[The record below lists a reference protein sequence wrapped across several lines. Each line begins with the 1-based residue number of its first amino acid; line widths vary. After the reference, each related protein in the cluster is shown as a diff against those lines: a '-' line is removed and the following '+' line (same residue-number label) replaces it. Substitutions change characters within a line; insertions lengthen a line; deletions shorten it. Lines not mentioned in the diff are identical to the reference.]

1 MIKKTHKNFLKKSD
15 LRRRSKESTL
25 TKVKI
30 AKKEGLASWLFYLL
44 LGALMLAA
52 IGFITTWSL
61 NSEAKFN
68 GNIFI
73 SALLIGIAAQM
84 VDGALGMAYGV
95 TATTFL
101 LANGFSP
108 AIASAAIHTSEVF
121 TTGASGLSH
130 WRMGNINKKLF
141 RSLLFPGVIG
151 GLVGVFLIT
160 NIDGNAIKPWISG
173 YLLLMGFYVFIKA
186 FKKFS
191 ITNKEVKKRK
201 IIPLALFGGFVDS
214 IGGGGWGPVV
224 TSNLL
229 GSGHEPKKTIGSV
242 NAAEFF
248 LTISTATSFALLIG
262 ISYIEVIAGLIVGG
276 IIAAPIAAK
285 ITTKLPTKFLLIFV
299 GALIMTLS
307 AVNIYKYLS

>member
-15 LRRRSKESTL
+15 LRRRHKENAST
-25 TKVKI
+25 KMENV
-30 AKKEGLASWLFYLL
+30 KKEGLANWLFYLL

-52 IGFITTWSL
+52 IGFIATWSL

-68 GNIFI
+68 GNIFT

-84 VDGALGMAYGV
+84 VDGALGMAYGI

-191 ITNKEVKKRK
+191 IANKEIKKRK

-229 GSGHEPKKTIGSV
+229 GSGHEPKRTIGSV

>member
-1 MIKKTHKNFLKKSD
+1 MIKKTRKKTS
-15 LRRRSKESTL
+15 LAKTEI
-25 TKVKI
+25 V
-30 AKKEGLASWLFYLL
+30 KKEGLTSWIFYLL
-44 LGALMLAA
+44 FGALMLGA
-52 IGFITTWSL
+52 IGFIATWSL

-68 GNIFI
+68 NNIFI

-84 VDGALGMAYGV
+84 VDGALGMAYGI

-191 ITNKEVKKRK
+191 ITNKEIKKRK

-285 ITTKLPTKFLLIFV
+285 ITAKLPTKFLLIFV

>member
-1 MIKKTHKNFLKKSD
+1 MT
-15 LRRRSKESTL
+15 KE
-25 TKVKI
+25 KI
-30 AKKEGLASWLFYLL
+30 KKEGLKTWIFYLL
-44 LGALMLAA
+44 LGALMLGA
-52 IGFITTWSL
+52 IGFIATWSF

-68 GNIFI
+68 NDIFI

-108 AIASAAIHTSEVF
+108 AIASAAIHVSEVF

-141 RSLLFPGVIG
+141 RSLLIPGIIG
-151 GLVGVFLIT
+151 GLLGVFLIT
-160 NIDGNAIKPWISG
+160 HVDGNAVKPWISG

-186 FKKFS
+186 FKKIS
-191 ITNKEVKKRK
+191 TKHKEIKKKK
-201 IIPLALFGGFVDS
+201 ILPLAFIGGFVDS

-262 ISYIEVIAGLIVGG
+262 ISYLEVIAGLIVGG

-285 ITTKLPTKFLLIFV
+285 ITSKLPTKFLLIFV